1 MPTSSGTLHSPQS
14 SQAIVIIGAGLAGL
28 FTALQLAPL
37 PTIVVAAKALGGG
50 ASSLWAQGGIAAAVG
65 QGDTPQAHAQ
75 DTILAGAGLVNEAI
89 AHAVAQDAPERIR
102 DLLAYG
108 VPFDKDL
115 AGKLDLGLEA
125 AHSANRIVH
134 VQGDRAGAAIMDALI
149 TAVNQTPSIQVLEQI
164 EVHKLEAKDGQITAC
179 YLWSSQ
185 AKGFGSGQRL
195 QTSHIVLA
203 TGGVGHL
210 YSKTTNPEMS
220 RGEGLA
226 MAARIGAAIRDPEF
240 VQFHPTALDSPKDPA
255 PLVTEAL
262 RGKGA
267 KLVDKQGKRFMPP
280 IHEKGELAPRDIVAR
295 AGFNQTKKEGA
306 FLDCTHLPD
315 LAMRFPTVFET
326 CTSIGI
332 DPTKQ
337 PIPVAPAAHFHMGGI
352 QTDETGQS
360 TIKGLWACGE
370 VASSGLHGAN
380 RLASNSLLEAV
391 VFAKRIAKT
400 IKTQHEAPTNLDQ
413 QDLTNLAFPTIE
425 PLNLRDD
432 VTSLRHLM
440 ADHVGVERNEDGLKH
455 ALTKIEQLTGNLN
468 QSERYKNMLITAK
481 FITYA
486 ALKRNES
493 RGSHYRTDAP
503 STNDK
508 AQHTQLHLND
518 IAHYESLT

>member
-1 MPTSSGTLHSPQS
+1 MSTPSDPLQTTDP

-37 PTIVVAAKALGGG
+37 PTIVIAAKALGGG

-75 DTILAGAGLVNEAI
+75 DTILAGAGLVNEQI
-89 AHAVAQDAPERIR
+89 AHSVAQDAPKRIR

-134 VQGDRAGAAIMDALI
+134 VQGDRAGAAIMEALI
-149 TAVNQTPSIQVLEQI
+149 TAVKQTPSIQVLEQV
-164 EVHKLEAKDGQITAC
+164 EVHKLEATDGQITGA
-179 YLWSSQ
+179 YLWPSP
-185 AKGFGSGQRL
+185 AKGFGPGQRL
-195 QTSHIVLA
+195 QASHVILA

-220 RGEGLA
+220 RGEGIA
-226 MAARIGAAIRDPEF
+226 MAARIGAQIRDPEF
-240 VQFHPTALDSPKDPA
+240 VQFHPTAIDADTDPA

-295 AGFNQTKKEGA
+295 AVFNQTKRQGA

-315 LAMRFPTVFET
+315 LQKQFPTVFEN
-326 CTSIGI
+326 CRSINI

-352 QTDETGQS
+352 LTDKTGQS
-360 TIKGLWACGE
+360 TVKGLWACGE
-370 VASSGLHGAN
+370 VASTGLHGAN

-400 IKTQHEAPTNLDQ
+400 IKAHHERPANLTQLAPVEVAHGNV
-413 QDLTNLAFPTIE
+413 E
-425 PLNLRDD
+425 PINLRDD
-432 VTSLRHLM
+432 VMVLRRLM
-440 ADHVGVERNEDGLKH
+440 SDYVGVERNEEGLNH
-455 ALTKIEQLTGNLN
+455 ALNKIEQLANKLN

-486 ALKRNES
+486 ALKRTES

-518 IAHYESLT
+518 IAH

>member
-1 MPTSSGTLHSPQS
+1 MSTPSGTLQTTDT

-37 PTIVVAAKALGGG
+37 PTIVIAAKALGAGT
-50 ASSLWAQGGIAAAVG
+50 SSLWAQGGIAAAVG

-75 DTILAGAGLVNEAI
+75 DTIIAGASLVNEGI
-89 AHAVAQDAPERIR
+89 ALSVAQEAPERIR
-102 DLLAYG
+102 DLLEYG

-134 VQGDRAGAAIMDALI
+134 VQGDRAGAAIMQALI
-149 TAVNQTPSIQVLEQI
+149 TAVKQTPSIQVLEQV
-164 EVHKLEAKDGQITAC
+164 EVHKLEAKEGQMTAV
-179 YLWSSQ
+179 YLWPSQ
-185 AKGFGSGQRL
+185 AKGYGPGEHL
-195 QTSHIVLA
+195 QTSNVILA

-210 YSKTTNPEMS
+210 YSQTTNPEMS
-220 RGEGLA
+220 RGEGIA
-226 MAARIGAAIRDPEF
+226 MAARIGAQIRDPEF
-240 VQFHPTALDSPKDPA
+240 VQFHPTAINSTKDPA

-262 RGKGA
+262 RGKRA

-295 AGFNQTKKEGA
+295 AVFNQNKKEGA
-306 FLDCTHLPD
+306 FLDCTHLTD
-315 LAMRFPTVFET
+315 LAKRFPTVFEN
-326 CTSIGI
+326 CTATSI

-337 PIPVAPAAHFHMGGI
+337 PIPVATAAHFHMGGVK
-352 QTDETGQS
+352 TDETGQS

-370 VASSGLHGAN
+370 VASTGLHGAN

-400 IKTQHEAPTNLDQ
+400 IKAQQGAPTPPDQ
-413 QDLTNLAFPTIE
+413 IDLTNITFAKVE
-425 PLNLRDD
+425 PIDLRDD
-432 VTSLRHLM
+432 VMTLRRLM
-440 ADHVGVERNEDGLKH
+440 SEHVGVERNEKGLKH
-455 ALTKIEQLTGNLN
+455 ALNKLEQLAPKLN

-486 ALKRNES
+486 ALKRVES

-508 AQHTQLHLND
+508 AGHTTLHLND
-518 IAHYESLT
+518 IARQES